1 MGPSRPWWVRVSIPR
16 PVEHES
22 RLVLSSHGQ
31 SLVVGAFLSPDERGE
46 MADALEDALCQLR
59 GALA

>member
-1 MGPSRPWWVRVSIPR
+1 
-16 PVEHES
+16 VEHES